1 MNKENEDTA
10 KCWIESCIKHTFLI
24 IVCMDFDNRSL
35 KYNLNIRYVILIMKS
50 YKGD

>member
-10 KCWIESCIKHTFLI
+10 KCWIEPCIKHMFLI

-35 KYNLNIRYVILIMKS
+35 KNNLNIRYVIFDNEII
-50 YKGD
+50 

>member
-24 IVCMDFDNRSL
+24 IVCMDFDNRLL
-35 KYNLNIRYVILIMKS
+35 KYKFKVRYVILCIFDKEII
-50 YKGD
+50 